1 MTGKTSDLGELR
13 HITSL
18 LRARALEDVRRER
31 LEEDRLRAEQG
42 EIDRMREAA
51 RSAAQ
56 AVSLQRLIGADTLWQ
71 GWLTSRRME
80 INRQMAMVRA
90 RQAHHLAVARLA
102 FSRDEA
108 VASLQSRERQARQS
122 DAERQQAQKLEALLF
137 LRRLQAVDQAETS

>member
-1 MTGKTSDLGELR
+1 MTGKNSDLDELR

-56 AVSLQRLIGADTLWQ
+56 ALSLQRLIGADTLWQ
-71 GWLTSRRME
+71 GWLTSRRIE

-108 VASLQSRERQARQS
+108 VITLQTREKLARQS
-122 DAERQQAQKLEALLF
+122 KTERQQDQKLEALLC
-137 LRRLQAVDQAETS
+137 LRQLQASDQATDV